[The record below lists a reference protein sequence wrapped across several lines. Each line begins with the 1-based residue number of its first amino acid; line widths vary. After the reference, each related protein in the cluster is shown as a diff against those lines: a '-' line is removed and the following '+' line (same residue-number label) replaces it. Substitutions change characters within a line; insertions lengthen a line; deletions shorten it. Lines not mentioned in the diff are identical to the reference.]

1 MQTSNTFSSIE
12 EEHTKTGQIV
22 AKDEKTSQGKMIKAS
37 KRTDTER
44 QRIDVQTTWEIWR
57 ACVAFRNGFVFFPS
71 QKWPIQFDDGSI
83 CE

>member
-1 MQTSNTFSSIE
+1 MQASNTFSSIE

-44 QRIDVQTTWEIWR
+44 QRIDVQTT
-57 ACVAFRNGFVFFPS
+57 
-71 QKWPIQFDDGSI
+71 
-83 CE
+83 